1 MSFAGELSKPRVTGD
16 PVAVRALGARWGLT
30 AELIWSTAES
40 LRTLDAEGA
49 QSDAIEAF
57 LATAGDVEQQLRS
70 VQRRYQGAGEALRA
84 YGDALA
90 EAQESA
96 GPALREY
103 DGAVDDRDAARRL
116 AEKYEGMALVAGSE
130 EARADYEQLARVQRT
145 RHEEASARV
154 ARHGARVD
162 AAHAAVEAAAAT
174 AVASLDDLEADGPRD
189 SVWDDLSGA
198 AAAAFDG
205 FQQWMEENDSWID
218 TIVTVA
224 GFVGMALAVVALF
237 IPGINVLAFGLMVGV
252 LAVTTAQAAVGT
264 GDWSDV
270 AFAALSL
277 ATFGTG
283 SVLVAGART
292 AAKGVAASRVDGLV
306 AAGQSRSLATA
317 WVKATWDRAAP
328 GVLSKSLRRDLGDAG
343 MAQIRTFLRP
353 DRLGASFDDPL
364 AVSRIFR
371 DLKTARLLSGSELA
385 ITWGRA
391 AEPYASAMVDKI
403 KEASS

>member
-1 MSFAGELSKPRVTGD
+1 M
-16 PVAVRALGARWGLT
+16 
-30 AELIWSTAES
+30 
-40 LRTLDAEGA
+40 
-49 QSDAIEAF
+49 
-57 LATAGDVEQQLRS
+57 
-70 VQRRYQGAGEALRA
+70 
-84 YGDALA
+84 
-90 EAQESA
+90 
-96 GPALREY
+96 
-103 DGAVDDRDAARRL
+103 
-116 AEKYEGMALVAGSE
+116 
-130 EARADYEQLARVQRT
+130 
-145 RHEEASARV
+145 
-154 ARHGARVD
+154 
-162 AAHAAVEAAAAT
+162 
-174 AVASLDDLEADGPRD
+174 
-189 SVWDDLSGA
+189 
-198 AAAAFDG
+198 
-205 FQQWMEENDSWID
+205 
-218 TIVTVA
+218 
-224 GFVGMALAVVALF
+224 
-237 IPGINVLAFGLMVGV
+237 
-252 LAVTTAQAAVGT
+252 AVTTAQAAVGT